1 MGGRLVGGGVGA
13 SQNFIDKGIFCF
25 DFWEGPGW
33 TTEITGRWAQGTCI
47 GSARHFIWRMWSGRD
62 TGGCHERHRNPNKQ
76 QDLFST
82 AWMSCPKVR
91 SKGGIQTVSP
101 GLKEVCY
108 SFKFGA
114 HLYIF
119 LYSCMHIY
127 VYLYMSTLCGITISD
142 SGTQQLFEFNQPVFQ
157 EIFLRRKWRIA
168 PISWFLGLIVLW
180 IFLLILM

>member
-1 MGGRLVGGGVGA
+1 MKESVILVSGRALFGRQGLPVIGHRGGGKFPVHGKDSVQA
-13 SQNFIDKGIFCF
+13 FSSDECDPAETLAGVVK
-25 DFWEGPGW
+25 
-33 TTEITGRWAQGTCI
+33 
-47 GSARHFIWRMWSGRD
+47 
-62 TGGCHERHRNPNKQ
+62 RHRNPNKQ

-157 EIFLRRKWRIA
+157 EIFLRRK
-168 PISWFLGLIVLW
+168 
-180 IFLLILM
+180 